1 MEFISPSNLGF
12 TIYSKSGCLNC
23 SKVKKLLQDNA
34 INYNLIDCDDYI
46 IEDKPDFLFFIK
58 QVACVDVKVF
68 PIIFHNGTF
77 IGSYN
82 ETKDYI
88 EKITCFDNNLTF

>member
-1 MEFISPSNLGF
+1 MEFTSPSNVGLSV
-12 TIYSKSGCLNC
+12 YSKSCCFNC
-23 SKVKKLLQDNA
+23 SKIKKLLHEKA

-46 IEDKPDFLFFIK
+46 IEDKPSFLLFINK
-58 QVACVDVKVF
+58 VAGVDVKVF
-68 PIIFHNGTF
+68 PIVFHNGTF